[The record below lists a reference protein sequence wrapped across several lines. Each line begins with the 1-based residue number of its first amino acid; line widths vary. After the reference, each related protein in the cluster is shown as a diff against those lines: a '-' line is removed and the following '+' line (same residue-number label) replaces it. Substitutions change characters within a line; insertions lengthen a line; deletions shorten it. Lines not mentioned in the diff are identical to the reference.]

1 MSNRHASSSGARSR
15 PSMYPSQLQPRMQ
28 DVLRTLADIDFEHDV
43 ALDRLEES
51 TQDSSVKVQLA
62 ERLKAHHRER
72 REPYVRMLADLQAEA
87 TRKTGLLRLM

>member
-1 MSNRHASSSGARSR
+1 
-15 PSMYPSQLQPRMQ
+15 MYSPQLQPRMQ

-51 TQDSSVKVQLA
+51 THDPCVKGQLA

-72 REPYVRMLADLQAEA
+72 REPYVRMLADLQAKA
-87 TRKTGLLRLM
+87 TRETGLLRLM